1 MPEPSAK
8 FVDLINEQY
17 TRIIEHARLAFP
29 DAELQ
34 VTYDGQD
41 WTAMIAVG
49 PPRRFDRWAH
59 GRGPT
64 LERAVLALEDSLG
77 LPRWG
82 R

>member
-1 MPEPSAK
+1 M
-8 FVDLINEQY
+8 QY
-17 TRIIEHARLAFP
+17 TRIIESARVTFP

-34 VTYDGQD
+34 VSYDLQE

-49 PPRRFDRWAH
+49 PPRRFDRWAM

-77 LPRWG
+77 LPHWDR
-82 R
+82 

>member
-17 TRIIEHARLAFP
+17 MRIIERARSTFP
-29 DAELQ
+29 EAELQ
-34 VTYDGQD
+34 VSYGGQD

-59 GRGPT
+59 GDGPT
-64 LERAVLALEDSLG
+64 LERAVSALEDALG
-77 LPRWG
+77 LSRWG